1 MDETFCLSWKAS
13 LLNSWM
19 HFLWQRI
26 TIALLKWLSSLFLA
40 SEHRDF
46 LQKKFN
52 QPWSQKQIFPE
63 KTMLLFTEVTLK
75 SISRC
80 TLLSNNNGSDLY
92 RSYTLMP
99 LLNVSHKFVIYVS
112 DKKHAFHKRDSC
124 YTFTEC
130 LNQCQLLKLSKLW
143 LLLQTLIM

>member
-46 LQKKFN
+46 LQKSATNHGHKN
-52 QPWSQKQIFPE
+52 KSFP
-63 KTMLLFTEVTLK
+63 KKNHCCFLQRLHLNPSPDVLYFLIIMEV
-75 SISRC
+75 IC
-80 TLLSNNNGSDLY
+80 IDP
-92 RSYTLMP
+92 TLMP
-99 LLNVSHKFVIYVS
+99 LLYVSHKFVIYVS

-130 LNQCQLLKLSKLW
+130 LHQCQLLKWSKLW